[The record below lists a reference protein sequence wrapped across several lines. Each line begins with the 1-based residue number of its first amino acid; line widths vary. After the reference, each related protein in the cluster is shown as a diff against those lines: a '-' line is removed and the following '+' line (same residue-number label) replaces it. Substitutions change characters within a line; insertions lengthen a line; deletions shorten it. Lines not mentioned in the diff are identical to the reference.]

1 MFIIMKH
8 DTHGHCFAYDLNEVN
23 KLVSLG
29 WYEKP
34 DLIADDIPEI
44 IKEVL
49 PPQVKKTVK
58 NRRK

>member
-8 DTHGHCFAYDLNEVN
+8 DKHGHCFAYNPNEIN
-23 KLVSLG
+23 NLKSLG

-34 DLIADDIPEI
+34 KPI
-44 IKEVL
+44 IKEIVEEIP

>member
-1 MFIIMKH
+1 MFVIMKH
-8 DTHGHCFAYDLNEVN
+8 DKHGHCFAYNPNEIN
-23 KLVSLG
+23 NLKSLG

-34 DLIADDIPEI
+34 KPIVKEI
-44 IKEVL
+44 IEEVL

>member
-1 MFIIMKH
+1 MAMPVIMKH
-8 DTHGHCFAYDLNEVN
+8 DKHGHCFAYNINEVN
-23 KLVSLG
+23 NLKSLG

-34 DLIADDIPEI
+34 IVEEIP
-44 IKEVL
+44 

>member
-1 MFIIMKH
+1 MAMPVIMKH
-8 DTHGHCFAYDLNEVN
+8 NKHGHCFAYNINEVN
-23 KLVSLG
+23 NLKSLG

-34 DLIADDIPEI
+34 KPIIQEI
-44 IKEVL
+44 VEEI